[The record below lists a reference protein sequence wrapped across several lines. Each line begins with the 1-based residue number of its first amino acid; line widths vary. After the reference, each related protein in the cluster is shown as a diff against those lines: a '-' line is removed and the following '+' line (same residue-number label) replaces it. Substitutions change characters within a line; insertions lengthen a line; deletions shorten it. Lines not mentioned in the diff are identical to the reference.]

1 MTQPVYPRIGLF
13 IDGKWEYDH
22 PTGPQVRNPSNEAVL
37 ACVPLAGVAEL
48 DRALDAAQKGFL
60 VWRDTPPEA
69 RAARTDRANRGS
81 AREDRGTQPQLGSG
95 SRDS

>member
-37 ACVPLAGVAEL
+37 ACVPLAEILFRYEAP
-48 DRALDAAQKGFL
+48 ALADAANGAL
-60 VWRDTPPEA
+60 RRDAEH
-69 RAARTDRANRGS
+69 
-81 AREDRGTQPQLGSG
+81 
-95 SRDS
+95 

>member
-48 DRALDAAQKGFL
+48 DRALDAAQ
-60 VWRDTPPEA
+60 
-69 RAARTDRANRGS
+69 
-81 AREDRGTQPQLGSG
+81 
-95 SRDS
+95 

>member
-60 VWRDTPPEA
+60 VWRGVGAWIPLGPGLPQP
-69 RAARTDRANRGS
+69 RRGL
-81 AREDRGTQPQLGSG
+81 DGSC
-95 SRDS
+95 